1 MALQPHDE
9 RRVSGKFQDAPRLL
23 IQTDTYGRKRF
34 AGRETLPDRRLHGLF
49 CSHSTHFELG
59 AWLGVSG
66 FLLPGKVSSNLGRS
80 RNGTGNWGLAG
91 TGAATRTG
99 STMWGVTRTNNS
111 VLVRLTDFD
120 RNNCPNI
127 GISPI
132 PGTLLS

>member
-1 MALQPHDE
+1 MALHSHDQ
-9 RRVSGKFQDAPRLL
+9 RRVREKFQVTPRLL
-23 IQTDTYGRKRF
+23 IQADTYGGQRF
-34 AGRETLPDRRLHGLF
+34 ARGEALPDRRLHGLF

-59 AWLGVSG
+59 AGLGASG

-91 TGAATRTG
+91 AGAATRTG
-99 STMWGVTRTNNS
+99 STMWGVTSTNNS
-111 VLVRLTDFD
+111 VLVRLMDFD